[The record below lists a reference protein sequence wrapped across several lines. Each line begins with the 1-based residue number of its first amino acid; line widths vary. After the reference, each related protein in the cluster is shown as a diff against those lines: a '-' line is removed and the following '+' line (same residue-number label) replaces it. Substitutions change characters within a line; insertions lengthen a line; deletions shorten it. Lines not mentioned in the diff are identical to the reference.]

1 MYDGIL
7 FDQDGV
13 LLDLDIK
20 DFKWMDEVRVRE
32 ARRRGFDFD
41 LNDAQKLVEAR
52 SSSEVEKLIREKNMT
67 WQDLQRIE
75 KVKERK
81 KTQKMENGEI
91 KLFEGARKT
100 ISDLSIPVAIV
111 TNASQLSTNFMVSYF
126 GLQESIDEV
135 KGLNTDNMKEFF
147 DRKKP
152 ETIMI
157 EEVKESLNLK
167 NPIIVGDSN
176 SDIKAANDAEIDS
189 IHVKSHWNIDENP
202 TYSVKKIKEI
212 KEIKEIICR

>member
-1 MYDGIL
+1 MYDGII

-20 DFKWMDEVRVRE
+20 DFKWLDEVRVRE
-32 ARRRGFDFD
+32 ARRRGFDFN
-41 LNDAQKLVEAR
+41 LNDAQKLVEAK
-52 SSSEVEKLIREKNMT
+52 SSSEVEKLIRGKNMT

-81 KTQKMENGEI
+81 KTRKMENGEI
-91 KLFEGARKT
+91 EIFEGVDKT
-100 ISDLSIPVAIV
+100 IANLSIPVAIV
-111 TNASQLSTNFMVSYF
+111 TNASQTSTNFMVNYF
-126 GLQESIDEV
+126 GLQESINEV

-152 ETIMI
+152 EPIMI

-167 NPIIVGDSN
+167 NPVMVGDSN
-176 SDIKAANDAEIDS
+176 SDIKAANNAEIDS
-189 IHVKSHWNIDENP
+189 IHVKSHWDIDENP
-202 TYSVKKIKEI
+202 TYSVNKIREI
-212 KEIKEIICR
+212 KDIIRR